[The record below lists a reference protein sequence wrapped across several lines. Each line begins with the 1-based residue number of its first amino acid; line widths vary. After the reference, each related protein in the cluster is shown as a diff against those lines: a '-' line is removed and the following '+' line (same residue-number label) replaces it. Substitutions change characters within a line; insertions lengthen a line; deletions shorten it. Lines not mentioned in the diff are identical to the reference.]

1 MTMEILVQ
9 LGGML
14 LFLTMSLVLLQGK
27 GAILIAGYN
36 TLSAE
41 EKAKYDEAALC
52 RATGRLL
59 LGITFSMAL
68 IFVGEFF
75 QQDWL
80 LIVGI
85 ILMIAIAM
93 GGVIHM
99 NTGNRYAVQQS
110 EKENKKETGQQQE

>member
-1 MTMEILVQ
+1 
-9 LGGML
+9 ML
-14 LFLTMSLVLLQGK
+14 TFKFDLVLLQGK

-52 RATGRLL
+52 KATGKLM

-68 IFVGEFF
+68 IFIGEFF
-75 QQDWL
+75 QQSWL
-80 LIVGI
+80 LISGI
-85 ILMIAIAM
+85 ILMIVIVI

-99 NTGNRYAVQQS
+99 NSGNHYRV
-110 EKENKKETGQQQE
+110 EKIKKETGQ

>member
-1 MTMEILVQ
+1 MEILVP

-14 LFLTMSLVLLQGK
+14 LFLTMGLVLLQGK

-52 RATGRLL
+52 KATGKLM

-68 IFVGEFF
+68 IFAGEFP

-80 LIVGI
+80 LIAGI
-85 ILMIAIAM
+85 ILMIGIVM

-99 NTGNRYAVQQS
+99 NTGNRYAVQKS
-110 EKENKKETGQQQE
+110 EKEIK

>member
-1 MTMEILVQ
+1 MTMEMIVP

-14 LFLTMSLVLLQGK
+14 LFLTMSLVLFQGK

-52 RATGRLL
+52 KATGKLMF
-59 LGITFSMAL
+59 GITFSMAL

-85 ILMIAIAM
+85 ILMIAIIM
-93 GGVIHM
+93 GGIIHM

-110 EKENKKETGQQQE
+110 EKENKKETGQQ

>member
-1 MTMEILVQ
+1 MTMEMIVP

-14 LFLTMSLVLLQGK
+14 LFLTMGLVLLQGK

-52 RATGRLL
+52 KATGKLM
-59 LGITFSMAL
+59 LGITFSMVL
-68 IFVGEFF
+68 IFAGEFF
-75 QQDWL
+75 QQDSL
-80 LIVGI
+80 LIAGI
-85 ILMIAIAM
+85 ILMIGIVM

-99 NTGNRYAVQQS
+99 NTGNRYAVQKS
-110 EKENKKETGQQQE
+110 EKEIK

>member
-1 MTMEILVQ
+1 MTMGMIVP

-14 LFLTMSLVLLQGK
+14 LFLTMGLVLLQGK

-52 RATGRLL
+52 KATGKLM

-68 IFVGEFF
+68 IFAGEFF
-75 QQDWL
+75 QQEWL
-80 LIVGI
+80 LIAGI
-85 ILMIAIAM
+85 ILMIAIVI
-93 GGVIHM
+93 GGLIHM
-99 NTGNRYAVQQS
+99 NTGNRYAVQKS
-110 EKENKKETGQQQE
+110 EKEIK

>member
-1 MTMEILVQ
+1 MEILVQ

-52 RATGRLL
+52 RATSRLL

-68 IFVGEFF
+68 IFIGEFF
-75 QQDWL
+75 QQSWL
-80 LIVGI
+80 LISGI
-85 ILMIAIAM
+85 ILMIVIVI
-93 GGVIHM
+93 GGLIHM
-99 NTGNRYAVQQS
+99 NTGHRYRIL
-110 EKENKKETGQQQE
+110 KK